1 MKWKRRMQASL
12 RVIMVLCMI
21 LGARLLSAQTYP
33 VQVTTTLIPPYSPVL
48 SYYTAADANNL
59 QVIIHVMELDRTDLR
74 AKLRVTI
81 EGAGV
86 RLYTSPAYVPPALVL
101 QGGVPEMLS
110 GFDIRGYLN
119 PNNLIFEGITRAEFI
134 KSGKLPEGFYTFT
147 IEVLEYNR
155 SVRISN
161 QSRANAWVVL
171 NDPPLIN
178 FPFSG
183 DKLRTTDPQNI
194 SFSWVGRHLASPNSA
209 FSTEYEFTLYEL
221 YPGQTNPEVAVRSS
235 NSIYRTTT
243 TQSSLYYGPAEPQLI
258 PGKKYAY
265 RIRAY
270 DVSGRDLF
278 KNQGYSETNWFQYG
292 DACLPLRSVTAEAL
306 DPSRIRIS
314 WEPEATHTGFVVSH
328 REAGTDTWWK
338 ETTFSTSLVI
348 PDLKRGTAYEYQVM
362 GQCNQYEGE
371 TSSIQTIS
379 TEEEETEDPN
389 FACGTDLIM
398 PELSPNPLQKPLL
411 PLDLF
416 HIGGLDVVVHSVT
429 LNADGSYS
437 GMGHAPMPIFNGAG
451 MRVKIRNVIIN
462 EDYYAI
468 AGSVVTV
475 YDTEGRFIV
484 GNTDDLKG
492 DLSEE
497 DAPEDT
503 TTTDAPDDNL
513 LAVEGNIGS
522 VEVIDGELV
531 VTDVDGN
538 PIDIGTVELPA
549 EGETLTLEDASG
561 DTWVVD
567 AEGNVTP
574 GTGNGGTD
582 PNTPGAVGSEVELDY
597 VVTFSPSENQTY
609 GFDEKTQPTL
619 GGYNQTQLNGENHW
633 VAWKSVESG
642 RTDQVQVSVADQDE
656 FPDYIGFKTPTGTIP
671 SQTGKDKHTREL
683 TLSGLMA
690 GNPTTLTAYATQE
703 DAEGNATEVILGRL
717 DVVAYDMERQ
727 KVVIVPVNDARTPD
741 ANVLYESL
749 NKIYAQ
755 AVAQWEVVVDHS
767 YSVEPEVLHTLDEG
781 ESGLFAS
788 FPKNMKQFQKD
799 FSKSRDTDKD
809 AYYLFLIPGSG
820 ARAGFMPFKRQ
831 YGYIWTGSTGDLPRT
846 IAHELAHGAFRL
858 RHTFSPEAF
867 IATQGST
874 NNLMDYL
881 SAGATHLYKHQWD
894 NVHNPEGVTSWLQDD
909 EEGAMEAVF
918 PSLYANAS
926 EVIYQLANP
935 NCLYMVDPNGILFG
949 VPKSKGDK
957 VTLYISPDV
966 PAGTIAQFR
975 INETVY
981 KFFESGYYYDL
992 GDGYKSATFS
1002 GCETDQEQVENVYSV
1017 FEDKNCGQQKIV
1029 KGRFNVGSDVSG
1041 GLDLEFAEVVYQE
1054 GSPDDLPEVGETDL
1068 LKSGY
1073 LVGDFGGNGVMF
1085 SIKINKEDRYFFRR
1099 FTQSD
1104 FTEEFYLWEEGCGW
1118 ITTNLVSAEV
1128 LEEYPDILTL
1138 MDIWTVIK
1146 NDPVH
1151 SGLGALGFIP
1161 VVGVVFDGADAF
1173 VYLIEGDVLGA
1184 SFASAAII
1192 SSGVAYGV
1200 KTAVKIARSTKTVKT
1215 AIKLTD
1221 EYAEGMEN
1229 LLKAAEASATSNL
1242 GAERLMTLQRSVM
1255 DLATKY
1261 GDDGMRT
1268 LMDLSQSM
1276 DQVEFLLVAEKINDL
1291 DNGLDFLNDL
1301 SKVDFKNYIKEAGGE
1316 GFDNW
1321 DILKRNGKVDLKT
1334 DVTSLRALGEIRR
1347 NPKTSEFGL
1356 TDDMLGKIQGIDNV
1370 SYTQMLDEVERAMDV
1385 LPPDKTTGFPQIIQT
1400 GEKRGLV
1407 NTASNGIYDRRHS
1420 WLTLRVIQEN
1430 SSFLRNADEIEF
1442 EAVLET
1448 IESIPQSVPDIKVV
1462 IDEGGTSVTKI
1473 GEVYAGTAG
1482 AKSNLASQSLTYF
1495 NAIEKIEDLRLFRRI
1510 NVADKAA
1517 AKDAVI
1523 EAWKK
1528 GGVTNDQKVREV
1540 FTDYYSRVNDADLD
1554 ITFTPAQLE
1563 NFLSTNDSWFDLIF
1577 NSTF

>member
-1 MKWKRRMQASL
+1 
-12 RVIMVLCMI
+12 
-21 LGARLLSAQTYP
+21 
-33 VQVTTTLIPPYSPVL
+33 
-48 SYYTAADANNL
+48 
-59 QVIIHVMELDRTDLR
+59 
-74 AKLRVTI
+74 
-81 EGAGV
+81 
-86 RLYTSPAYVPPALVL
+86 
-101 QGGVPEMLS
+101 
-110 GFDIRGYLN
+110 
-119 PNNLIFEGITRAEFI
+119 
-134 KSGKLPEGFYTFT
+134 
-147 IEVLEYNR
+147 R

-371 TSSIQTIS
+371 TSPIQTIS

-497 DAPEDT
+497 DAAEDT
-503 TTTDAPDDNL
+503 TTTDTPDDSL
-513 LAVEGNIGS
+513 LAVEGDIGS
-522 VEVIDGELV
+522 VEVIAGELV

-549 EGETLTLEDASG
+549 EGETLTIEDASG

-574 GTGNGGTD
+574 GAGNGGTD

-690 GNPTTLTAYATQE
+690 GNPTTLTAFATQK
-703 DAEGNATEVILGRL
+703 DAAGNATEVTLGRL

-727 KVVIVPVNDARTPD
+727 KVVIVPVNDAQAPD
-741 ANVLYESL
+741 ADALYESL

-767 YSVEPEVLHTLDEG
+767 YSVEPEVLQTLDEG

-799 FSKSRDTDKD
+799 FKKSRDTDKD

-831 YGYIWTGSTGDLPRT
+831 YG
-846 IAHELAHGAFRL
+846 
-858 RHTFSPEAF
+858 
-867 IATQGST
+867 
-874 NNLMDYL
+874 
-881 SAGATHLYKHQWD
+881 
-894 NVHNPEGVTSWLQDD
+894 
-909 EEGAMEAVF
+909 
-918 PSLYANAS
+918 
-926 EVIYQLANP
+926 
-935 NCLYMVDPNGILFG
+935 
-949 VPKSKGDK
+949 
-957 VTLYISPDV
+957 
-966 PAGTIAQFR
+966 
-975 INETVY
+975 
-981 KFFESGYYYDL
+981 
-992 GDGYKSATFS
+992 
-1002 GCETDQEQVENVYSV
+1002 
-1017 FEDKNCGQQKIV
+1017 
-1029 KGRFNVGSDVSG
+1029 
-1041 GLDLEFAEVVYQE
+1041 
-1054 GSPDDLPEVGETDL
+1054 
-1068 LKSGY
+1068 
-1073 LVGDFGGNGVMF
+1073 
-1085 SIKINKEDRYFFRR
+1085 
-1099 FTQSD
+1099 
-1104 FTEEFYLWEEGCGW
+1104 
-1118 ITTNLVSAEV
+1118 
-1128 LEEYPDILTL
+1128 
-1138 MDIWTVIK
+1138 
-1146 NDPVH
+1146 
-1151 SGLGALGFIP
+1151 
-1161 VVGVVFDGADAF
+1161 
-1173 VYLIEGDVLGA
+1173 
-1184 SFASAAII
+1184 
-1192 SSGVAYGV
+1192 
-1200 KTAVKIARSTKTVKT
+1200 
-1215 AIKLTD
+1215 
-1221 EYAEGMEN
+1221 
-1229 LLKAAEASATSNL
+1229 
-1242 GAERLMTLQRSVM
+1242 
-1255 DLATKY
+1255 
-1261 GDDGMRT
+1261 
-1268 LMDLSQSM
+1268 
-1276 DQVEFLLVAEKINDL
+1276 
-1291 DNGLDFLNDL
+1291 
-1301 SKVDFKNYIKEAGGE
+1301 
-1316 GFDNW
+1316 
-1321 DILKRNGKVDLKT
+1321 
-1334 DVTSLRALGEIRR
+1334 
-1347 NPKTSEFGL
+1347 
-1356 TDDMLGKIQGIDNV
+1356 
-1370 SYTQMLDEVERAMDV
+1370 
-1385 LPPDKTTGFPQIIQT
+1385 
-1400 GEKRGLV
+1400 
-1407 NTASNGIYDRRHS
+1407 
-1420 WLTLRVIQEN
+1420 
-1430 SSFLRNADEIEF
+1430 
-1442 EAVLET
+1442 
-1448 IESIPQSVPDIKVV
+1448 
-1462 IDEGGTSVTKI
+1462 
-1473 GEVYAGTAG
+1473 
-1482 AKSNLASQSLTYF
+1482 
-1495 NAIEKIEDLRLFRRI
+1495 
-1510 NVADKAA
+1510 
-1517 AKDAVI
+1517 
-1523 EAWKK
+1523 
-1528 GGVTNDQKVREV
+1528 
-1540 FTDYYSRVNDADLD
+1540 
-1554 ITFTPAQLE
+1554 
-1563 NFLSTNDSWFDLIF
+1563 
-1577 NSTF
+1577 

>member
-1 MKWKRRMQASL
+1 MRY
-12 RVIMVLCMI
+12 IFVLICWV
-21 LGARLLSAQTYP
+21 LTYGAHAQTYP

-59 QVIIHVMELDRTDLR
+59 QVIIHVMELDRRDLR

-306 DPSRIRIS
+306 DPYRIRIS
-314 WEPEATHTGFVVSH
+314 WEPEATHTGFVVSY
-328 REAGTDTWWK
+328 REAETDRWWT
-338 ETTFSTSLVI
+338 ETTYSTSLVI
-348 PDLKRGTAYEYQVM
+348 PDLKKGTSYEYQVM

-371 TSSIQTIS
+371 TSTIQTIS
-379 TEEEETEDPN
+379 TEAEETEDPN

-411 PLDLF
+411 PLDMF
-416 HIGGLDVVVHSVT
+416 HIGGLDVVVHTVT

-497 DAPEDT
+497 DAAEDT

-513 LAVEGNIGS
+513 LAVEGDIGH
-522 VEVIDGELV
+522 VEVIAGELV
-531 VTDVDGN
+531 VTDAEGN

-567 AEGNVTP
+567 SEGNVTP
-574 GTGNGGTD
+574 GAGNGGTD
-582 PNTPGAVGSEVELDY
+582 PNTPGAVGSDVELDY
-597 VVTFSPSENQTY
+597 IVTFSPSENQTY
-609 GFDEKTQPTL
+609 GFDEKTQSTL
-619 GGYNQTQLNGENHW
+619 SGYNQTQLNGENHW
-633 VAWKSVESG
+633 IAWKSVESG
-642 RTDQVQVSVADQDE
+642 HTDQVLVSTEDQDE

-671 SQTGKDKHTREL
+671 SQPGRDKNTREL
-683 TLSGLMA
+683 TLSGILA

-703 DAEGNATEVILGRL
+703 DEEGNATEVTLGRL

-727 KVVIVPVNDARTPD
+727 KVVIVPVNDAQTPD
-741 ANVLYESL
+741 ASALYESL

-755 AVAQWEVVVDHS
+755 AVAHWEVVVDHA
-767 YSVEPEVLHTLDEG
+767 YSVEPEVLQTLDEG
-781 ESGLFAS
+781 ESGLLSS
-788 FPKNMKQFQKD
+788 FPKNMKQFQQD
-799 FSKSRDTDKD
+799 FKKSRDLDKD

-831 YGYIWTGSTGDLPRT
+831 YGYIWTGATSDVPRT

-874 NNLMDYL
+874 NNLMDY
-881 SAGATHLYKHQWD
+881 SSGATHLYKHQWD
-894 NVHNPEGVTSWLQDD
+894 NVHNPESVTSWLQDD
-909 EEGAMEAVF
+909 EEVAMVEDVAAMKEEFMSKPHWHRAALVLEKFLDDKGFYDEVTIDCSGSECKVRASVEIAENATIEQEATF
-918 PSLYANAS
+918 HSGMTEQEL
-926 EVIYQLANP
+926 
-935 NCLYMVDPNGILFG
+935 MGILRNTYK
-949 VPKSKGDK
+949 VP
-957 VTLYISPDV
+957 Y
-966 PAGTIAQFR
+966 
-975 INETVY
+975 
-981 KFFESGYYYDL
+981 FE
-992 GDGYKSATFS
+992 
-1002 GCETDQEQVENVYSV
+1002 
-1017 FEDKNCGQQKIV
+1017 
-1029 KGRFNVGSDVSG
+1029 
-1041 GLDLEFAEVVYQE
+1041 AEAA
-1054 GSPDDLPEVGETDL
+1054 
-1068 LKSGY
+1068 
-1073 LVGDFGGNGVMF
+1073 
-1085 SIKINKEDRYFFRR
+1085 
-1099 FTQSD
+1099 
-1104 FTEEFYLWEEGCGW
+1104 FTEGISEAFWNYMRIQDAKIARKEGWVVAYAEFTADLVTAPTAYPSVYGW
-1118 ITTNLVSAEV
+1118 ITGKHWRTGTELEWWEQV
-1128 LEEYPDILTL
+1128 LGVIDVIPGEALAKAGITAL
-1138 MDIWTVIK
+1138 VIK
-1146 NDPVH
+1146 IGNK
-1151 SGLGALGFIP
+1151 
-1161 VVGVVFDGADAF
+1161 VFDFTKVATATKNLLVGARQAGLKVVMKGTNEVILYGSQGIKQIGRFANGVLQDIYW
-1173 VYLIEGDVLGA
+1173 VYGGEKVLA
-1184 SFASAAII
+1184 RLA
-1192 SSGVAYGV
+1192 GVRYVVDQG
-1200 KTAVKIARSTKTVKT
+1200 TVNGTLEIVEKAGKT
-1215 AIKLTD
+1215 AIQKTISTIDDFWARIPDVYLPGVKVGFPNGQATLKYSDGEMIFYRRWGEGAEKTGKWLSPTKYEKPGNAKRYLALPNNNSAENLTAFKIEKGTPYIEGKVASQID
-1221 EYAEGMEN
+1221 DLETFGSYAEGGGTQIYILHE
-1229 LLKAAEASATSNL
+1229 
-1242 GAERLMTLQRSVM
+1242 
-1255 DLATKY
+1255 
-1261 GDDGMRT
+1261 
-1268 LMDLSQSM
+1268 
-1276 DQVEFLLVAEKINDL
+1276 DL
-1291 DNGLDFLNDL
+1291 DKL
-1301 SKVDFKNYIKEAGGE
+1301 
-1316 GFDNW
+1316 
-1321 DILKRNGKVDLKT
+1321 
-1334 DVTSLRALGEIRR
+1334 
-1347 NPKTSEFGL
+1347 
-1356 TDDMLGKIQGIDNV
+1356 
-1370 SYTQMLDEVERAMDV
+1370 
-1385 LPPDKTTGFPQIIQT
+1385 
-1400 GEKRGLV
+1400 
-1407 NTASNGIYDRRHS
+1407 
-1420 WLTLRVIQEN
+1420 
-1430 SSFLRNADEIEF
+1430 IE
-1442 EAVLET
+1442 L
-1448 IESIPQSVPDIKVV
+1448 
-1462 IDEGGTSVTKI
+1462 
-1473 GEVYAGTAG
+1473 
-1482 AKSNLASQSLTYF
+1482 
-1495 NAIEKIEDLRLFRRI
+1495 
-1510 NVADKAA
+1510 
-1517 AKDAVI
+1517 
-1523 EAWKK
+1523 
-1528 GGVTNDQKVREV
+1528 
-1540 FTDYYSRVNDADLD
+1540 
-1554 ITFTPAQLE
+1554 
-1563 NFLSTNDSWFDLIF
+1563 
-1577 NSTF
+1577 

>member
-1 MKWKRRMQASL
+1 MRY
-12 RVIMVLCMI
+12 IFVLVYWV
-21 LGARLLSAQTYP
+21 LTYGAHAQTYP

-59 QVIIHVMELDRTDLR
+59 QVIIHVMELDRRDLR

-292 DACLPLRSVTAEAL
+292 DDCLPLRSVTAEAL
-306 DPSRIRIS
+306 DPYRIRIS
-314 WEPEATHTGFVVSH
+314 WEPEATHTGFVVSY

-348 PDLKRGTAYEYQVM
+348 PDLKRGTSYEYQVM

-371 TSSIQTIS
+371 TSTIQTIS
-379 TEEEETEDPN
+379 TEAEETEDPN

-416 HIGGLDVVVHSVT
+416 HIGGLDVVVHTVT

-497 DAPEDT
+497 DAAEDT

-513 LAVEGNIGS
+513 LAVEGEIGH
-522 VEVIDGELV
+522 VEVIAGELV
-531 VTDVDGN
+531 VTDAEGN
-538 PIDIGTVELPA
+538 PMDIGTVELPA

-567 AEGNVTP
+567 SEGNVTP
-574 GTGNGGTD
+574 GAGNGSTD
-582 PNTPGAVGSEVELDY
+582 PNTPGAVGSDVELDY
-597 VVTFSPSENQTY
+597 IVTFSPSEKQTY
-609 GFDEKTQPTL
+609 GFDEKTQSTL
-619 GGYNQTQLNGENHW
+619 SGYNQTQLNGENHW
-633 VAWKSVESG
+633 IAWKSVESG
-642 RTDQVQVSVADQDE
+642 HTDYVQVTAEDQDE
-656 FPDYIGFKTPTGTIP
+656 FPEYIGFKTPTGTIP
-671 SQTGKDKHTREL
+671 SQPGKDKNTREL
-683 TLSGLMA
+683 TLSGILA

-703 DAEGNATEVILGRL
+703 DEEGNATEVTLGRL

-727 KVVIVPVNDARTPD
+727 KVVIVPVNDAQTPD
-741 ANVLYESL
+741 ASALYESL

-755 AVAQWEVVVDHS
+755 AVAHWEVVVDHA
-767 YSVEPEVLHTLDEG
+767 YSVEPEVLQTLDEG
-781 ESGLFAS
+781 ESGLLSS
-788 FPKNMKQFQKD
+788 FPKNMKQFQQD
-799 FSKSRDTDKD
+799 FKKSRDLDKD

-831 YGYIWTGSTGDLPRT
+831 YGYIWTGATSDVPRT

-874 NNLMDYL
+874 NNLMDY
-881 SAGATHLYKHQWD
+881 SSGATHLYKHQWD
-894 NVHNPEGVTSWLQDD
+894 NVHNPESVASWLQDD
-909 EEGAMEAVF
+909 EEGAMSKDFEDYLTEIINLYWCAKANSSNYFTYYEFNKAVKNQSF
-918 PSLYANAS
+918 LWDSDLLDLVKLIRSTGSAGVYDYS
-926 EVIYQLANP
+926 TSYTDDIYQSG
-935 NCLYMVDPNGILFG
+935 NGR
-949 VPKSKGDK
+949 SAHTYY
-957 VTLYISPDV
+957 TLDFS
-966 PAGTIAQFR
+966 R
-975 INETVY
+975 LNSNETL
-981 KFFESGYYYDL
+981 EL
-992 GDGYKSATFS
+992 
-1002 GCETDQEQVENVYSV
+1002 C
-1017 FEDKNCGQQKIV
+1017 
-1029 KGRFNVGSDVSG
+1029 FNS
-1041 GLDLEFAEVVYQE
+1041 E
-1054 GSPDDLPEVGETDL
+1054 
-1068 LKSGY
+1068 
-1073 LVGDFGGNGVMF
+1073 
-1085 SIKINKEDRYFFRR
+1085 EDRTSFKN
-1099 FTQSD
+1099 Q
-1104 FTEEFYLWEEGCGW
+1104 
-1118 ITTNLVSAEV
+1118 V
-1128 LEEYPDILTL
+1128 LESPNSDWDFHYSRLSESLSNAIERSSYDDILTIL
-1138 MDIWTVIK
+1138 LNLPSCGFEELSSEMRVRLIAKLLDETWTDGVEEVIILK
-1146 NDPVH
+1146 LINEIPEVNTLAEEMKSINWSSFYSSIDDDQSETLSVLLIDLAKQYHGNKEVNPIAHVNYEAFKTYDFVNRYTLSQESDKVGVSIKTTIPGGYLQPPYESIKEVLPLSDPFDVVTL
-1151 SGLGALGFIP
+1151 STGGNVSTGQLPTIP
-1161 VVGVVFDGADAF
+1161 VAL
-1173 VYLIEGDVLGA
+1173 VYKMIHQQESDRV
-1184 SFASAAII
+1184 I
-1192 SSGVAYGV
+1192 
-1200 KTAVKIARSTKTVKT
+1200 
-1215 AIKLTD
+1215 
-1221 EYAEGMEN
+1221 
-1229 LLKAAEASATSNL
+1229 
-1242 GAERLMTLQRSVM
+1242 
-1255 DLATKY
+1255 
-1261 GDDGMRT
+1261 
-1268 LMDLSQSM
+1268 
-1276 DQVEFLLVAEKINDL
+1276 DQA
-1291 DNGLDFLNDL
+1291 
-1301 SKVDFKNYIKEAGGE
+1301 
-1316 GFDNW
+1316 
-1321 DILKRNGKVDLKT
+1321 
-1334 DVTSLRALGEIRR
+1334 
-1347 NPKTSEFGL
+1347 
-1356 TDDMLGKIQGIDNV
+1356 
-1370 SYTQMLDEVERAMDV
+1370 
-1385 LPPDKTTGFPQIIQT
+1385 
-1400 GEKRGLV
+1400 
-1407 NTASNGIYDRRHS
+1407 
-1420 WLTLRVIQEN
+1420 WLTLDV
-1430 SSFLRNADEIEF
+1430 
-1442 EAVLET
+1442 
-1448 IESIPQSVPDIKVV
+1448 
-1462 IDEGGTSVTKI
+1462 
-1473 GEVYAGTAG
+1473 
-1482 AKSNLASQSLTYF
+1482 ASMML
-1495 NAIEKIEDLRLFRRI
+1495 
-1510 NVADKAA
+1510 
-1517 AKDAVI
+1517 
-1523 EAWKK
+1523 
-1528 GGVTNDQKVREV
+1528 
-1540 FTDYYSRVNDADLD
+1540 
-1554 ITFTPAQLE
+1554 
-1563 NFLSTNDSWFDLIF
+1563 
-1577 NSTF
+1577 

>member
-1 MKWKRRMQASL
+1 MNKSRL
-12 RVIMVLCMI
+12 FC
-21 LGARLLSAQTYP
+21 ARTAGRQWMRYFLMLACLLLLIAGRAQTYP

-265 RIRAY
+265 RIKAY

-314 WEPEATHTGFVVSH
+314 WEPEATHTGFVVSY
-328 REAGTDTWWK
+328 REAGTDRWWT

-371 TSSIQTIS
+371 TSTILTIS

-513 LAVEGNIGS
+513 LAVEGDIGN
-522 VEVIDGELV
+522 VEVIAGELV

-549 EGETLTLEDASG
+549 EGETLTIEDASG

-574 GTGNGGTD
+574 GVGNGGGNMPNGSTENDSVLFVQKELIKEVLEYYREEINLWLENNGKGPLEDVLIRRLMAMPDCLPEDEEQMEAVLAKIEEYLED
-582 PNTPGAVGSEVELDY
+582 PEALLELVKEDDANKARVEEL
-597 VVTFSPSENQTY
+597 TAKLS
-609 GFDEKTQPTL
+609 GTQPPYAAGLSETEWDQLLEMICPYLVEEEEEERPELVTIEPITDNQFAAGIDDDKLEIKYSIKTTEKYPFQYTKLEVYKNDGTL
-619 GGYNQTQLNGENHW
+619 AYVNSETIEIGEGKIFEWDGRMNQGNHADKYIRYDDGEFTLKVIASINEDFSDLFEAETQ
-633 VAWKSVESG
+633 SVVF
-642 RTDQVQVSVADQDE
+642 RKTDE
-656 FPDYIGFKTPTGTIP
+656 FRDNL
-671 SQTGKDKHTREL
+671 E
-683 TLSGLMA
+683 
-690 GNPTTLTAYATQE
+690 
-703 DAEGNATEVILGRL
+703 
-717 DVVAYDMERQ
+717 VVAYITPPAGVSRFEYYLLLEEELYNIISKNKTDREIIRNFNNGLDYLGE
-727 KVVIVPVNDARTPD
+727 KVNKRTFIGREVMVHDNYWPSLQDIDSKLGSEYDNHMDYTMGGFSIRFQEGSNDAVSNH
-741 ANVLYESL
+741 AYGM
-749 NKIYAQ
+749 A
-755 AVAQWEVVVDHS
+755 
-767 YSVEPEVLHTLDEG
+767 LDVK
-781 ESGLFAS
+781 ATRN
-788 FPKNMKQFQKD
+788 P
-799 FSKSRDTDKD
+799 
-809 AYYLFLIPGSG
+809 YL
-820 ARAGFMPFKRQ
+820 
-831 YGYIWTGSTGDLPRT
+831 
-846 IAHELAHGAFRL
+846 
-858 RHTFSPEAF
+858 EA
-867 IATQGST
+867 
-874 NNLMDYL
+874 
-881 SAGATHLYKHQWD
+881 
-894 NVHNPEGVTSWLQDD
+894 
-909 EEGAMEAVF
+909 
-918 PSLYANAS
+918 PSLYFLQLLTDFKFHQNPSNPEDMKEAHDKLIGFGYQQADITSINAGFEYLNQS
-926 EVIYQLANP
+926 SLKTENFETLLNEV
-935 NCLYMVDPNGILFG
+935 FG
-949 VPKSKGDK
+949 S
-957 VTLYISPDV
+957 YRS
-966 PAGTIAQFR
+966 AA
-975 INETVY
+975 
-981 KFFESGYYYDL
+981 
-992 GDGYKSATFS
+992 ATFS
-1002 GCETDQEQVENVYSV
+1002 QLVSRNTHLRNEVHFFNQKTPQEIIEIERQLFEELPVEADALLETI
-1017 FEDKNCGQQKIV
+1017 KAV
-1029 KGRFNVGSDVSG
+1029 KS
-1041 GLDLEFAEVVYQE
+1041 AEEINQLYNLYKE
-1054 GSPDDLPEVGETDL
+1054 
-1068 LKSGY
+1068 GY
-1073 LVGDFGGNGVMF
+1073 LKAFLLN
-1085 SIKINKEDRYFFRR
+1085 KHKED
-1099 FTQSD
+1099 
-1104 FTEEFYLWEEGCGW
+1104 E
-1118 ITTNLVSAEV
+1118 N
-1128 LEEYPDILTL
+1128 
-1138 MDIWTVIK
+1138 
-1146 NDPVH
+1146 
-1151 SGLGALGFIP
+1151 
-1161 VVGVVFDGADAF
+1161 
-1173 VYLIEGDVLGA
+1173 
-1184 SFASAAII
+1184 
-1192 SSGVAYGV
+1192 
-1200 KTAVKIARSTKTVKT
+1200 TA
-1215 AIKLTD
+1215 
-1221 EYAEGMEN
+1221 
-1229 LLKAAEASATSNL
+1229 
-1242 GAERLMTLQRSVM
+1242 
-1255 DLATKY
+1255 
-1261 GDDGMRT
+1261 
-1268 LMDLSQSM
+1268 
-1276 DQVEFLLVAEKINDL
+1276 LLVAL
-1291 DNGLDFLNDL
+1291 D
-1301 SKVDFKNYIKEAGGE
+1301 DFKDLFGFEAAIASLKEACE
-1316 GFDNW
+1316 QPA
-1321 DILKRNGKVDLKT
+1321 NGDYT
-1334 DVTSLRALGEIRR
+1334 YWVT
-1347 NPKTSEFGL
+1347 
-1356 TDDMLGKIQGIDNV
+1356 NV
-1370 SYTQMLDEVERAMDV
+1370 TITQ
-1385 LPPDKTTGFPQIIQT
+1385 
-1400 GEKRGLV
+1400 
-1407 NTASNGIYDRRHS
+1407 
-1420 WLTLRVIQEN
+1420 
-1430 SSFLRNADEIEF
+1430 
-1442 EAVLET
+1442 
-1448 IESIPQSVPDIKVV
+1448 PQSVPEANAYPAVGTFIESRKTDYKEIFTKDGNSYSGIIKLLKNDITSLAQNGFMLMSAEFARKFV
-1462 IDEGGTSVTKI
+1462 DMGGSIISWGGNWK
-1473 GEVYAGTAG
+1473 GKKDFMHMEY
-1482 AKSNLASQSLTYF
+1482 
-1495 NAIEKIEDLRLFRRI
+1495 IEKER
-1510 NVADKAA
+1510 
-1517 AKDAVI
+1517 
-1523 EAWKK
+1523 
-1528 GGVTNDQKVREV
+1528 
-1540 FTDYYSRVNDADLD
+1540 FTDK
-1554 ITFTPAQLE
+1554 
-1563 NFLSTNDSWFDLIF
+1563 
-1577 NSTF
+1577 

>member
-1 MKWKRRMQASL
+1 MNKFRLICAQTLGRPWMRY
-12 RVIMVLCMI
+12 IFVLI
-21 LGARLLSAQTYP
+21 YWVLAYSSQAQTYP

-59 QVIIHVMELDRTDLR
+59 QVIIHVMELDRRDLR

-306 DPSRIRIS
+306 DPYRIRIS
-314 WEPEATHTGFVVSH
+314 WEPEATHTGFVVSY

-348 PDLKRGTAYEYQVM
+348 PDLKKGTSYEYQVM

-371 TSSIQTIS
+371 TSTIQTIS
-379 TEEEETEDPN
+379 TEAEETEDPN

-398 PELSPNPLQKPLL
+398 PELSPNPLRKPLL
-411 PLDLF
+411 PLDMF
-416 HIGGLDVVVHSVT
+416 HIGGLDVVVHTVT

-497 DAPEDT
+497 DAAEDT

-513 LAVEGNIGS
+513 LAVEGEIGN
-522 VEVIDGELV
+522 VEVIAGELV
-531 VTDVDGN
+531 VTDAEGN

-567 AEGNVTP
+567 SEGNVTP
-574 GTGNGGTD
+574 GVGNGSTD
-582 PNTPGAVGSEVELDY
+582 PNTPGAVGSDVELDY
-597 VVTFSPSENQTY
+597 IVTFSPSEKQTY
-609 GFDEKTQPTL
+609 GFDEKTQPAL
-619 GGYNQTQLNGENHW
+619 SGYNQTQLNGENHW
-633 VAWKSVESG
+633 VAWKSIESD
-642 RTDQVQVSVADQDE
+642 RTDQVQVTAEDQDE
-656 FPDYIGFKTPTGTIP
+656 FPDYIGFKTSTGTIP
-671 SQTGKDKHTREL
+671 SQPGKDKNTREL
-683 TLSGLMA
+683 TLSGIPA
-690 GNPTTLTAYATQE
+690 GSPTTLTAYATQE
-703 DAEGNATEVILGRL
+703 DEEGNATEVTLGRL

-727 KVVIVPVNDARTPD
+727 KVVIVPVNDAQTPD
-741 ANVLYESL
+741 ASALYESL

-755 AVAQWEVVVDHS
+755 AVAHWEVVVDHA
-767 YSVEPEVLHTLDEG
+767 YSVEPEVLQTLDEG
-781 ESGLFAS
+781 ESGLLSS
-788 FPKNMKQFQKD
+788 FPKNMKQFQQD
-799 FSKSRDTDKD
+799 FKKSRDLDKD

-831 YGYIWTGSTGDLPRT
+831 YGYIWTGATSDVPRT

-874 NNLMDYL
+874 NNLMDY
-881 SAGATHLYKHQWD
+881 SSGATHLYKHQWD
-894 NVHNPEGVTSWLQDD
+894 NVHNPESVTSWLQDD
-909 EEGAMEAVF
+909 EEGAMRRSAMFDALFEESEIDVIPTEGAQTELTSGGIILIYKGQQVIFKGFRVSFGLNPGNGELTITQVAPRYSPDNISSINILISRATNRFQELLEARDDYTPFKNVSVAQLAMEEEAVKIKEF
-918 PSLYANAS
+918 LAQTIETLNK
-926 EVIYQLANP
+926 EGDQLEDFIGLPEEEKEKLKAAIAEFKDNQ
-935 NCLYMVDPNGILFG
+935 DID
-949 VPKSKGDK
+949 SK
-957 VTLYISPDV
+957 VTVLDE
-966 PAGTIAQFR
+966 ATFD
-975 INETVY
+975 EL
-981 KFFESGYYYDL
+981 KDFFTPEKEVHLLL
-992 GDGYKSATFS
+992 GKTADGYKKQFFYHDNFFNYPTSKTTAS
-1002 GCETDQEQVENVYSV
+1002 GESISLDY
-1017 FEDKNCGQQKIV
+1017 QQ
-1029 KGRFNVGSDVSG
+1029 SDV
-1041 GLDLEFAEVVYQE
+1041 
-1054 GSPDDLPEVGETDL
+1054 ETIRDQHID
-1068 LKSGY
+1068 KS
-1073 LVGDFGGNGVMF
+1073 
-1085 SIKINKEDRYFFRR
+1085 
-1099 FTQSD
+1099 
-1104 FTEEFYLWEEGCGW
+1104 
-1118 ITTNLVSAEV
+1118 
-1128 LEEYPDILTL
+1128 
-1138 MDIWTVIK
+1138 
-1146 NDPVH
+1146 
-1151 SGLGALGFIP
+1151 
-1161 VVGVVFDGADAF
+1161 
-1173 VYLIEGDVLGA
+1173 
-1184 SFASAAII
+1184 
-1192 SSGVAYGV
+1192 
-1200 KTAVKIARSTKTVKT
+1200 
-1215 AIKLTD
+1215 
-1221 EYAEGMEN
+1221 
-1229 LLKAAEASATSNL
+1229 
-1242 GAERLMTLQRSVM
+1242 
-1255 DLATKY
+1255 
-1261 GDDGMRT
+1261 
-1268 LMDLSQSM
+1268 
-1276 DQVEFLLVAEKINDL
+1276 
-1291 DNGLDFLNDL
+1291 
-1301 SKVDFKNYIKEAGGE
+1301 
-1316 GFDNW
+1316 
-1321 DILKRNGKVDLKT
+1321 
-1334 DVTSLRALGEIRR
+1334 
-1347 NPKTSEFGL
+1347 
-1356 TDDMLGKIQGIDNV
+1356 IDN
-1370 SYTQMLDEVERAMDV
+1370 
-1385 LPPDKTTGFPQIIQT
+1385 P
-1400 GEKRGLV
+1400 
-1407 NTASNGIYDRRHS
+1407 
-1420 WLTLRVIQEN
+1420 
-1430 SSFLRNADEIEF
+1430 
-1442 EAVLET
+1442 
-1448 IESIPQSVPDIKVV
+1448 
-1462 IDEGGTSVTKI
+1462 
-1473 GEVYAGTAG
+1473 
-1482 AKSNLASQSLTYF
+1482 
-1495 NAIEKIEDLRLFRRI
+1495 NAIGDLTK
-1510 NVADKAA
+1510 N
-1517 AKDAVI
+1517 
-1523 EAWKK
+1523 
-1528 GGVTNDQKVREV
+1528 
-1540 FTDYYSRVNDADLD
+1540 
-1554 ITFTPAQLE
+1554 
-1563 NFLSTNDSWFDLIF
+1563 
-1577 NSTF
+1577 